1 MRSAKHSSGADEPVV
16 VVDTDAHRLES
27 EIRRRERQGIP
38 IPAATRED
46 LEAIFG
52 EMPTG

>member
-1 MRSAKHSSGADEPVV
+1 MSSAKHSSSTDEPAV
-16 VVDTDAHRLES
+16 VVDTDAQRLES

-52 EMPTG
+52 EMPAG